1 MPGWVWRAASVGCIE
16 VVSFCFVCGFIFVVG
31 KNVPVSGV
39 ILTEPVSLFC
49 SVLGVFDDI
58 FQARVRVAVIHFDDG
73 FGAGEV
79 QDGCSVAVCY
89 LKGLLVHGGCFFDGG
104 CGQDGRLWA
113 IMGRVGIVGR
123 MGGMDFVFV
132 I

>member
-1 MPGWVWRAASVGCIE
+1 MWRAASVGCIE

-49 SVLGVFDDI
+49 SVLGAFNYVF
-58 FQARVRVAVIHFDDG
+58 QPLKAVLVVFFDDG
-73 FGAGEV
+73 LGAGEV

-89 LKGLLVHGGCFFDGG
+89 LNGSLVHGGYFLMGFDG
-104 CGQDGRLWA
+104 
-113 IMGRVGIVGR
+113 V
-123 MGGMDFVFV
+123 
-132 I
+132 

>member
-1 MPGWVWRAASVGCIE
+1 MWRAASVRCIE

-49 SVLGVFDDI
+49 SVLGAFNYVF
-58 FQARVRVAVIHFDDG
+58 QPLKAVLVIHFDDG

-89 LKGLLVHGGCFFDGG
+89 LKGLLVHGGCFLMGGGDGG
-104 CGQDGRLWA
+104 
-113 IMGRVGIVGR
+113 
-123 MGGMDFVFV
+123 
-132 I
+132 